1 MLKVGLTGG
10 IGSGKTSV
18 SDLFGNLGIPVIDT
32 DIIAHT
38 LVNNNAEVL
47 QEIVGTFGKDILNID
62 GSLNRKKLA
71 QIIFKVEQNK
81 QLLENIL
88 HPKIKQDVLTQLRE
102 LASRTERPAYV
113 VIVVPLLFEAN
124 YDFIDRILLV
134 IADEKKRIER
144 VQLRDHRSEN
154 EIRSIITNQLDYEQ
168 QLKESDDII
177 ENNSNI
183 KNLRPQVNELHKKYL
198 QLSTPIK

>member
-32 DIIAHT
+32 DVIAHT
-38 LVNNNAEVL
+38 LVNNHAEVL
-47 QEIVGTFGKDILNID
+47 QEIVGTFGQDILSID

-71 QIIFKVEQNK
+71 QIIFKEEQNK
-81 QLLENIL
+81 QLLEDIL
-88 HPKIKQDVLTQLRE
+88 HPKIKQDVLTQLHE
-102 LASRTERPAYV
+102 LASRTEQPAYV
-113 VIVVPLLFEAN
+113 IIVVPLLFEAN

-134 IADEKKRIER
+134 IADEKKRIGR
-144 VQLRDHRSEN
+144 VQLRDHRSES
-154 EIRSIITNQLDYEQ
+154 EIRTIIANQLDYEQ

-183 KNLRPQVNELHKKYL
+183 KNLAPQVSELHKKYL
-198 QLSTPIK
+198 QLSTPI

>member
-32 DIIAHT
+32 DVIAHT

-47 QEIVGTFGKDILNID
+47 QEIIEAFGQDILNID

-71 QIIFKVEQNK
+71 QIIFTVEQNK
-81 QLLENIL
+81 QLLEDIL

-113 VIVVPLLFEAN
+113 IIVVPLLFEAN

-183 KNLRPQVNELHKKYL
+183 KNLRPQVSELHKKYL
-198 QLSTPIK
+198 HLSTPIK